1 MRLHRHG
8 LGGCSAALA
17 DQVSRTSDGS
27 RGRSE
32 MQSGWHSVRVRHA
45 QVWDWCAHQEEV
57 ERHLQQRR
65 RLAALLHARRHWKLE
80 AAH

>member
-1 MRLHRHG
+1 
-8 LGGCSAALA
+8 
-17 DQVSRTSDGS
+17 
-27 RGRSE
+27 